1 MKPED
6 NGKKNYGSPAEVMLL
21 LAQEA
26 EDVIS
31 LAGKAAR
38 QEADDETERMLRQ
51 YEQKAKQIVLKIR
64 EEARA
69 RADDMASRFRDA
81 VILRVEEAST
91 ASLDEAIRSIDV
103 KTGEIVKHLQ
113 DSVKKD
119 TRQALADGLVAGDE
133 KPRSNRA
140 HTGQEKPAPKSE
152 LPLPEEINR
161 VNEKGDVA
169 PKAPEDFE
177 KWLMQ

>member
-6 NGKKNYGSPAEVMLL
+6 NGKKNYGSPADVMLL

-31 LAGKAAR
+31 IAGKAAR
-38 QEADDETERMLRQ
+38 QEADDETEKMLRQ

-64 EEARA
+64 EEART
-69 RADDMASRFRDA
+69 RADDMAARFRDA

-91 ASLDEAIRSIDV
+91 ASLDEAIKSIDV

-113 DSVKKD
+113 DTVKKD
-119 TRQALADGLVAGDE
+119 ARQALAEGLVAGDE
-133 KPRSNRA
+133 KPRLNRA
-140 HTGQEKPAPKSE
+140 YIEREKLAPKSE
-152 LPLPEEINR
+152 LPVPEEISL
-161 VNEKGDVA
+161 VSEKSEAA

-177 KWLMQ
+177 TWLMQ

>member
-6 NGKKNYGSPAEVMLL
+6 NGKNSYSSPADIMLL

-26 EDVIS
+26 ENVIS
-31 LAGKAAR
+31 VAGKAAR
-38 QEADDETERMLRQ
+38 QEADDETEKMLRQ
-51 YEQKAKQIVLKIR
+51 YEQKAKQIILKIR

-69 RADDMASRFRDA
+69 RAEDMASRFRDA

-91 ASLDEAIRSIDV
+91 ASLDQAIKSLDI

-119 TRQALADGLVAGDE
+119 TRQALAEGLVAGDE
-133 KPRSNRA
+133 KPRPTHAS
-140 HTGQEKPAPKSE
+140 TEQEKPAPKSE
-152 LPLPEEINR
+152 LPMPEEISL
-161 VNEKGDVA
+161 VSDKSDSTTK
-169 PKAPEDFE
+169 PPEDFE

>member
-1 MKPED
+1 MKTED
-6 NGKKNYGSPAEVMLL
+6 NGKKNYGSTADVMIL
-21 LAQEA
+21 LAKEA

-31 LAGKAAR
+31 LAGKSAR
-38 QEADDETERMLRQ
+38 QEADEETEKLLRQ

-64 EEARA
+64 EEART

-81 VILRVEEAST
+81 IILRVEEAST
-91 ASLDEAIRSIDV
+91 ASLDEAIKNLDV

-113 DSVKKD
+113 DAVKKE
-119 TRQALADGLVAGDE
+119 TRQALAEGLVAGDE
-133 KPRSNRA
+133 KPRGNRA
-140 HTGQEKPAPKSE
+140 SEEQKPSTKSE
-152 LPLPEEINR
+152 TAMPEEIR
-161 VNEKGDVA
+161 LVSEQGDLA